1 VPRRLR
7 QRSSRPPPDLSD
19 QVYRRADYGA
29 EQAREDIA
37 MNVTAMSLLW
47 TVLKILVMVG
57 FVVNIG
63 ALLTWYDRRGGAMMQ
78 DRIGP
83 NRAALKIG
91 TFELRI
97 AGLLHTA
104 ADGLK
109 FFTKEDFMPPK
120 ADKLLFS
127 LAPMLAL
134 FPVIALTAVI
144 PFGETIVPESIVRT
158 VCRNGA
164 QYVAM
169 ANGACPANFTA
180 ETVWPAVA
188 RHGLANA
195 ATAIPL
201 QIASL
206 NVGILYVFAMAGQ
219 GIVGAAI
226 AGWSSD
232 NKFSLMGALRAASQM
247 VSYEVTMGLTLI
259 GAMMI
264 YGSVRLEDM
273 VLWQGENSWGIFV
286 QPLAFFL
293 FFASAIAESKRI
305 PFDLPEAESELVS
318 GYFTEY
324 SGMKFGMFYFAEYME
339 VATSS
344 MLLVLIFLGGWHLP
358 FLHRDGITIAFGD
371 TLLVHQRMPHIWVV
385 ILGVLAFFGKT
396 IVLCWV
402 QAFVRWSL
410 PRFRYDQLMKLGWTV
425 LLPASLANIF
435 VTGIV
440 WLAIQ
445 SGGESTASALKV
457 AADISQ
463 GLVAA
468 TITALVIWAI
478 VGLLKTTPHA
488 RAIIG
493 SSAKYAAAAG
503 GAKEAPITG

>member
-1 VPRRLR
+1 MSFGMSV
-7 QRSSRPPPDLSD
+7 
-19 QVYRRADYGA
+19 VW
-29 EQAREDIA
+29 
-37 MNVTAMSLLW
+37 TA
-47 TVLKILVMVG
+47 VKILVMVG

-78 DRIGP
+78 DRVGP
-83 NRAALKIG
+83 NRAGFKLFGI
-91 TFELRI
+91 EIRV

-109 FFTKEDFMPPK
+109 FFTKKDFMPPK

-134 FPVIALTAVI
+134 APVIALTAVI
-144 PFGETIVPESIVRT
+144 PFGDVISPESIVRT
-158 VCRNGA
+158 VCKNGA
-164 QYVAM
+164 QYAAM
-169 ANGACPANFTA
+169 TNGACPQGFSP
-180 ETVWPAVA
+180 ETVWPAVS
-188 RHGLANA
+188 RYGLASA
-195 ATAIPL
+195 GGSIPL
-201 QIASL
+201 QIAPL

-273 VLWQGENSWGIFV
+273 VMWQGENTWGIYV
-286 QPLAFFL
+286 QPVAFFL
-293 FFASAIAESKRI
+293 FFASAIAETKRI

-344 MLLVLIFLGGWHLP
+344 MLLVTIFLGGWNMP
-358 FLHRDGITIAFGD
+358 FLHRDGLTIAFGESV
-371 TLLVHQRMPHIWVV
+371 LLHTRLPHIWVT
-385 ILGVLAFFGKT
+385 IIGVLSFFGKT
-396 IVLCWV
+396 ILICWL

-435 VTGIV
+435 ATGIV
-440 WLAIQ
+440 WLALQ
-445 SGGESTASALKV
+445 SAGDSTANGLKV
-457 AADISQ
+457 AADVTQ
-463 GLVAA
+463 GITAA
-468 TITALVIWAI
+468 TLTGLIIWAVIGFARTPPHNESI
-478 VGLLKTTPHA
+478 V
-488 RAIIG
+488 G
-493 SSAKYAAAAG
+493 SSAKLAAAAG
-503 GAKEAPITG
+503 GTKEAPITA